1 MNIFK
6 QSRRTRWFLASLI
19 VASCVTC
26 NSIAQE
32 VVIDFESE
40 IVDTR
45 TLRFTSADSPLATF
59 VGDNLLWVRNG
70 LPEFD
75 GTGIE
80 TFGPTG
86 ITIEFLEPIV
96 SLSILF
102 GNDDPGFPEDR
113 ALIAVFRDTEKIGQE
128 TILFNRNDLPDQI
141 ITIST
146 HEPFNRAAFDYVDS
160 A

>member
-1 MNIFK
+1 MTKFN
-6 QSRRTRWFLASLI
+6 QSHRTSWFLTSLI

-26 NSIAQE
+26 NTVAQQ
-32 VVIDFESE
+32 VVIDFESD
-40 IVDTR
+40 VLDTR

-86 ITIEFLEPIV
+86 ITIEFLEPV
-96 SLSILF
+96 NSLSILF
-102 GNDDPGFPEDR
+102 GNDDPGYPEDR
-113 ALIAVFRDTEKIGQE
+113 A
-128 TILFNRNDLPDQI
+128 
-141 ITIST
+141 
-146 HEPFNRAAFDYVDS
+146 
-160 A
+160 